1 MYYRSKELQGA
12 HYQVQLLQKEV
23 AEQTKEVC
31 YILLDCSAQFFHEI
45 SWHLRKWW
53 LFIYLFTSTFV
64 FAHLQ
69 IKQLKEYISEILLHS
84 EAQAS
89 KYQEKVLDL

>member
-12 HYQVQLLQKEV
+12 HGQIQVLQKEV

-31 YILLDCSAQFFHEI
+31 YIIGLLGAVFPWNSLKFV
-45 SWHLRKWW
+45 HLITFPR
-53 LFIYLFTSTFV
+53 TSTFV
-64 FAHLQ
+64 FFHLQ

-89 KYQEKVLDL
+89 NYQEKVLDL